1 MSGYHDV
8 RLVALSIAVA
18 ILASYTALELAGRVT
33 AARRGGGVGWLGAG
47 AVAMG
52 AGIWSM
58 HFLAMLAFHL
68 PVPITYDVPL
78 ALLSVLAAIAASALA
93 LFLVSRERLGTGT
106 LLLGGICMGGGVG
119 AMHYTGMAAIRAAA
133 QVSYDGV
140 LVAASLVIA
149 VTASVAALWL
159 AFQVRHDHTRHRLQ
173 LRTGAAVA
181 MGLAIAGM
189 HYTAMA
195 AAHFTTIS
203 DPSVGLAP
211 SGVLASGG
219 LAVAVVLATLLIL
232 GLALVASVMDRAIDA
247 KNIELE
253 RLAAIVESS
262 DDAIV
267 STTTDGTILTW
278 NSGAERLFGHAAA
291 EALGQPCWIVVPP
304 EDRAGV
310 SQILGEIA
318 GGGRIENREVVRT
331 RKDGTSIT
339 VSLAESPIRNPDGVI
354 TGVSS
359 IARDVTAQNRMQE
372 AERFARGAAE
382 AANKAKSDFLANMSH
397 EIRTPM
403 NGVMGMLYLALD
415 TELTTEQREYLEI
428 AKTATDALLAIINDI
443 LDFSKIEAGKLDLDP
458 VGFQLGDSFADM
470 LAPLTLRAHA
480 KKLELVLDIAPDLP
494 DELVGDV
501 GRLRQIVVNL
511 VGNALKFTERG
522 EVVVRL
528 GLESATENVLM
539 LHCSVADTG
548 SGIPPEKQ
556 SMVFDSFAQADMS
569 STREHGGTGLGLAI
583 SSRIASLMGGRIWLE
598 SQVGRGSTFHFT
610 FRVERASEHAVPGQ
624 PRPVELSGVR
634 TLVVDDNAT
643 NRRILSGFLT
653 RWEAVPVAVD
663 GGPAALI
670 ELDRALIAG
679 RPFPL
684 ILLDAQMPE
693 MDGFTLAEQ
702 IFARPG
708 LQTATVM
715 MLSSAGQRGD
725 AARCRKLGISAYLT
739 KPIRPSELLQAIG
752 IAVQGR
758 VEPQGAHLVTRHS
771 VRTSTSDDG
780 STLKILVAED
790 NPVNQQLAVRLLQKR
805 GHTVVVAQDGQE
817 ALQALEQDRFD
828 LVLMDVQMPK
838 MGGLEATALIR
849 DRERGTGKRIP
860 IVAMTAR
867 AMKGDREACLAA
879 GMDGYVAKP
888 ISPQSLF
895 DQIAALTTGR
905 VKTVP
910 EPALSVPDLLARLDG
925 DHVLLHELATI
936 FLSDYPARLAA
947 IRSAVEQR
955 DAGALQTA
963 AHSLKGSAA
972 NFGAPEAV
980 SAAERLEC
988 MGRRGDLDGVKD
1000 AFTDLTVR
1008 MTQLTGEMAG
1018 LCRSG
1023 PQ

>member
-8 RLVALSIAVA
+8 RLVGLSIAVA
-18 ILASYTALELAGRVT
+18 ILASYTALDLAGRVT
-33 AARRGGGVGWLGAG
+33 AARRGGRRGWLAAG

-52 AGIWSM
+52 TGIWSM
-58 HFLAMLAFHL
+58 HFVAMLAFHL

-93 LFLVSRERLGTGT
+93 LFLVSRENLGTGS
-106 LLLGGICMGGGVG
+106 LVLGGICMGGGVG

-133 QVSYDGV
+133 RLSYDGV
-140 LVAASLVIA
+140 LVAASLAIA

-159 AFQVRHDHTRHRLQ
+159 AFQFRHDHTRRRFQ
-173 LRTGAAVA
+173 QRTGAAIV
-181 MGLAIAGM
+181 MGFAIAGM

-195 AAHFTTIS
+195 AARFTPTGE
-203 DPSVGLAP
+203 PPVTLT

-219 LAVAVVLATLLIL
+219 LAAAVALATLLIL
-232 GLALVASVMDRAIDA
+232 GLALVAATIDRAIDA

-267 STTTDGTILTW
+267 STLTDGTILTW
-278 NSGAERLFGHAAA
+278 NSGAERLFGYTAA
-291 EALGQPCWIVVPP
+291 EMVGQPSWILVPSD
-304 EDRAGV
+304 DRARVG
-310 SQILGEIA
+310 QILGEIA

-331 RKDGTSIT
+331 RKDGTPIA
-339 VSLAESPIRNPDGVI
+339 VSLTESPIRNPDGVI

-359 IARDVTAQNRMQE
+359 IARDVTAQHRMQE
-372 AERFARGAAE
+372 AERSSRAAAE
-382 AANKAKSDFLANMSH
+382 AASRAKSDFLANMSH

-415 TELTTEQREYLEI
+415 TELTSEQREYLEV
-428 AKTATDALLAIINDI
+428 AKTSTDALLAVINDI

-458 VGFQLGDSFADM
+458 LGFQLGDSFADM

-480 KKLELVLDIAPDLP
+480 KGLELVLDIAPDLP

-511 VGNALKFTERG
+511 VGNAIKFTERG
-522 EVVVRL
+522 EVVVRV
-528 GLESATENVLM
+528 GLESATDNFMM
-539 LHCSVADTG
+539 LHCSVEDTG
-548 SGIPPEKQ
+548 NGIPPEKQ

-569 STREHGGTGLGLAI
+569 STRQHGGTGLGLAI
-583 SSRIASLMGGRIWLE
+583 SSRIASLMSGRIWLE
-598 SQVGRGSTFHFT
+598 SHVGQGSTFHFT
-610 FRVERASEHAVPGQ
+610 ARVERASEHASVAAQ
-624 PRPVELSGVR
+624 ARPVELRGLR
-634 TLVVDDNAT
+634 ALVVDDNAT

-653 RWEAVPVAVD
+653 RWEAIPVAVE

-679 RPFPL
+679 MPFPL

-693 MDGFTLAEQ
+693 MDGFALAEQ

-708 LQTATVM
+708 LETATVM

-725 AARCRKLGISAYLT
+725 AARCRELGISAYLT
-739 KPIRPSELLQAIG
+739 KPIRPSELLRAIG
-752 IAVQGR
+752 LALQGR
-758 VEPQGAHLVTRHS
+758 IEPQAAHLVTRHS
-771 VRTSTSDDG
+771 VRTSTSDERLA
-780 STLKILVAED
+780 LKILVAED
-790 NPVNQQLAVRLLQKR
+790 NLVNQQLAVRLLQKR

-817 ALQALEQDRFD
+817 ALVALEQDRFD
-828 LVLMDVQMPK
+828 LVLMDVQMPR

-860 IVAMTAR
+860 ILAMTAR

-895 DQIAALTTGR
+895 DQIATLTAGR
-905 VKTVP
+905 AVTVP
-910 EPALSVPDLLARLDG
+910 EPPLHVPDLLASLDG
-925 DHVLLHELATI
+925 DHELLEELATI
-936 FLSDYPARLAA
+936 FLGDYPARFAA

-955 DAGALQTA
+955 DAGALQAA
-963 AHSLKGSAA
+963 AHALKGSAA
-972 NFGAPEAV
+972 NFGAPAAID
-980 SAAERLEC
+980 AAERLES
-988 MGRRGDLDGVKD
+988 MGRRGDLNGVET

-1008 MTQLTGEMAG
+1008 MTQLTGELAG
-1018 LCRSG
+1018 LCGSRS
-1023 PQ
+1023 Q

>member
-8 RLVALSIAVA
+8 RLVGLSIAVA
-18 ILASYTALELAGRVT
+18 ILASYTALDLAGRVT
-33 AARRGGGVGWLGAG
+33 AARRGGRRGWLAAG
-47 AVAMG
+47 AIAMG
-52 AGIWSM
+52 TGIWSM
-58 HFLAMLAFHL
+58 HFVAMLAFHL

-78 ALLSVLAAIAASALA
+78 ALLSVLAAIVASALA
-93 LFLVSRERLGTGT
+93 LFLVSRENLGTGS
-106 LLLGGICMGGGVG
+106 LVLGGICMGGGVG

-133 QVSYDGV
+133 RLSYDGV
-140 LVAASLVIA
+140 LVAASLAIA
-149 VTASVAALWL
+149 VSASVAALWL
-159 AFQVRHDHTRHRLQ
+159 AFQFRHDHARRRFQ
-173 LRTGAAVA
+173 RRTGAAIV
-181 MGLAIAGM
+181 MGFAIAGM

-195 AAHFTTIS
+195 AARFTPTGE
-203 DPSVGLAP
+203 PPVTLT

-219 LAVAVVLATLLIL
+219 LAAAVALAALLIL
-232 GLALVASVMDRAIDA
+232 GLALIAATIDRAIDA

-262 DDAIV
+262 DDAII
-267 STTTDGTILTW
+267 STLTDGTILTW
-278 NSGAERLFGHAAA
+278 NSGAEQLFGYTPA
-291 EALGQPCWIVVPP
+291 EMAGQPFWILVPA
-304 EDRAGV
+304 DDQARVGQV
-310 SQILGEIA
+310 LREIA
-318 GGGRIENREVVRT
+318 GGGRIENREVVRI

-339 VSLAESPIRNPDGVI
+339 VSLTESPIRNPDGVI

-359 IARDVTAQNRMQE
+359 IARDVTAQHRMQE
-372 AERFARGAAE
+372 AERSARAAAE
-382 AANKAKSDFLANMSH
+382 GASRTKSDFLANMSH

-415 TELTTEQREYLEI
+415 TELTSEQREYLEV
-428 AKTATDALLAIINDI
+428 AKTATDALLAVINDI

-480 KKLELVLDIAPDLP
+480 KGLELVLDIAPDLP

-511 VGNALKFTERG
+511 VGNAIKFTERG
-522 EVVVRL
+522 EVVVRV
-528 GLESATENVLM
+528 GLESATDSFLM
-539 LHCSVADTG
+539 LHCSVEDTG
-548 SGIPPEKQ
+548 NGIAPEKQ

-569 STREHGGTGLGLAI
+569 STRQHGGTGLGLAI
-583 SSRIASLMGGRIWLE
+583 SSRIASLMSGRIWLE
-598 SQVGRGSTFHFT
+598 SQVGQGSTFHFT
-610 FRVERASEHAVPGQ
+610 ARVERASEHASATGQ
-624 PRPVELSGVR
+624 PRPVELRDLR

-653 RWEAVPVAVD
+653 RWEAIPVAVD

-679 RPFPL
+679 MPFPL

-693 MDGFTLAEQ
+693 MDGFALAEQ

-708 LQTATVM
+708 LETATVM

-725 AARCRKLGISAYLT
+725 AARCRELGISAYLT
-739 KPIRPSELLQAIG
+739 KPIRPSELLRAIG
-752 IAVQGR
+752 LALQGR
-758 VEPQGAHLVTRHS
+758 IEPQAAHLVTRHS
-771 VRTSTSDDG
+771 VRASTSDEHAG
-780 STLKILVAED
+780 LKILVAED
-790 NPVNQQLAVRLLQKR
+790 NVVNQQLAVRLLQKR

-817 ALQALEQDRFD
+817 TLLALEQDRFD
-828 LVLMDVQMPK
+828 LVLMDVQMPR

-860 IVAMTAR
+860 ILAMTAR

-895 DQIAALTTGR
+895 DQIAALTAGR
-905 VKTVP
+905 AVTVP
-910 EPALSVPDLLARLDG
+910 EPALDVPDLLARLDG
-925 DHVLLHELATI
+925 DHELLEELATV
-936 FLSDYPARLAA
+936 FLGDYPARFAA

-955 DAGALQTA
+955 DAGALQA
-963 AHSLKGSAA
+963 AVHALRGSAA
-972 NFGAPEAV
+972 TFGAPDAAD
-980 SAAERLEC
+980 AAERLES
-988 MGRRGDLDGVKD
+988 MGRRGDLNGVEA
-1000 AFTDLTVR
+1000 AFTNLTVR
-1008 MTQLTGEMAG
+1008 MTQLTGELAG
-1018 LCRSG
+1018 LRRTRS
-1023 PQ
+1023 Q